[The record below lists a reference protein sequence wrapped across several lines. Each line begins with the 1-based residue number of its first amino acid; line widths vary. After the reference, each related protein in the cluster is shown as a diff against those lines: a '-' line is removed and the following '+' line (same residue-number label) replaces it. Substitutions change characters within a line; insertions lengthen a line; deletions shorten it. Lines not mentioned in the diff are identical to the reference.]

1 MDAITFDKNPALNK
15 VCHQKDSI
23 ISHNL
28 CVRRTLFGT
37 LLYSAFYRP
46 HVGEVTCPA
55 LIENSPRLHCGRS
68 WTEGVKIS
76 SRRRVVKR

>member
-1 MDAITFDKNPALNK
+1 MDAITLDKNPALNK

-55 LIENSPRLHCGRS
+55 LIENSPRLHSVLQPGISGWSFSRL
-68 WTEGVKIS
+68 WT
-76 SRRRVVKR
+76 RLD